1 MARTLVDIR
10 TTIEEIY
17 QASITPEGWYDVL
30 KCLVEISDAEGA
42 MLFTPGAG
50 LMQWICSPQI
60 FPVVQQWISS
70 GWVNR
75 NSRERL
81 ISRLEPRFLTD
92 LDGFT
97 PEELATDPFYNE
109 FLRPHGLGWCAGTV
123 IHPPSGK
130 PVVVSI
136 EKAYDKGPV
145 AREAVDA
152 LNSLRPHLE
161 RAAALSVAAGRE
173 YARTMVGLLQAIG
186 VPAAVLKRDGQSMVA
201 NQPLLNCAPT
211 IGVGADDRL
220 TFSNPGARESFSK
233 ALAVIADPLS
243 GVSRRSLVISDLQH
257 DPHFIAHLIRFDSSA
272 RRIFSEAETILIVT
286 HEKDQPALD
295 PSLLT
300 SLFDLTPTEARIASL
315 LVKGH
320 SVRSIAHMQG
330 VETNTIRMQLK
341 SVFNKTGVHRQAQ
354 LVSFLT
360 QKPLGLILNKAEDT
374 E

>member
-1 MARTLVDIR
+1 MARTLLDIT

-42 MLFTPGAG
+42 LLFTPGAG
-50 LMQWICSPQI
+50 LMQWICSPRI

-75 NSRERL
+75 NSRGRL

-97 PEELATDPFYNE
+97 PEELATDPFYTE
-109 FLRPHGLGWCAGTV
+109 FLKPHGLGWCAGTV
-123 IHPPSGK
+123 INPPSGK
-130 PVVVSI
+130 PVVLSI

-145 AREAVDA
+145 SREAVDA
-152 LNSLRPHLE
+152 LDTLRPHLE

-186 VPAAVLKRDGQSMVA
+186 VPAAVLKRDGQSTIA
-201 NQPLLNCAPT
+201 NQLLLDCAPT
-211 IGVGADDRL
+211 IGVGTDNHL
-220 TFSNPGARESFSK
+220 SFSNPGVHESFSK
-233 ALAVIADPLS
+233 ALAMIADPIS
-243 GVSRRSLVISDLQH
+243 GISRRSLVISDSHH

-272 RRIFSEAETILIVT
+272 RRIFCEAETVLIVT

-341 SVFNKTGVHRQAQ
+341 SVFNKTGIHRQAQ

-360 QKPLGLILNKAEDT
+360 QRPLGLLLNKVGES
-374 E
+374 

>member
-1 MARTLVDIR
+1 MARSLVDLKS
-10 TTIEEIY
+10 TIEEIY
-17 QASITPEGWYDVL
+17 QASITPERWYDVL
-30 KCLVEISDAEGA
+30 HRLVEISDAEGA
-42 MLFTPGAG
+42 LLFTSGAG

-92 LDGFT
+92 FDGFT
-97 PEELATDPFYNE
+97 PEELEADPFYNE
-109 FLRPHGLGWCAGTV
+109 FLRPHGLGWCVGTV
-123 IHPPSGK
+123 IHPPAGD
-130 PVVVSI
+130 PIVLSI

-145 AREAVDA
+145 ERTAVDT

-161 RAAALSVAAGRE
+161 RAASLSAAAARE
-173 YARTMVGLLQAIG
+173 NARAIVSLLHTIG
-186 VPAAVLKRDGQSMVA
+186 VPAAVLRRGGQSLVA
-201 NQPLLNCAPT
+201 NQLLLDCAPT
-211 IGVGADDRL
+211 IGIGTDGRV
-220 TFSNPGARESFSK
+220 TFSDPGAQASFAK
-233 ALAVIADPLS
+233 ALAMIADPLS
-243 GVSRRSLVISDLQH
+243 GTLRRSLVISDSHH
-257 DPHFIAHLIRFDSSA
+257 DPHFIAHLIRFDNSA

-300 SLFDLTPTEARIASL
+300 TLFDLTPTEARIASL

-341 SVFNKTGVHRQAQ
+341 SVFNKTGIHRQAQ

-360 QKPLGLILNKAEDT
+360 QKPLGLILNKAADT
-374 E
+374 K